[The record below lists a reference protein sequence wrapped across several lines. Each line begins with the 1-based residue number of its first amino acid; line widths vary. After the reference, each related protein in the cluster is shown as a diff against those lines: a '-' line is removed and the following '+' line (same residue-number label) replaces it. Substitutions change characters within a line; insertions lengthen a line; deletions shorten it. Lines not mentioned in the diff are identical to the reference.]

1 MIVDDAKQKF
11 CRNAASV
18 ARVLGIRL
26 LKQRKRR
33 SVQLEEVRSWMGQ
46 PDFPKRAK
54 FGWPAGD
61 VAQWHDK
68 RNGNGHGKP
77 DLFTDDAKIK
87 EMRVK
92 AIRMAYAEGKKPDYF
107 RSFQLA
113 ELIACKIPKE
123 FIDKIFGTE
132 NGTESDEI
140 GGGQEGIAEFF
151 RREFNYPCHK
161 MDVSRWLR
169 GQSLPHGCTDP
180 LPAGHLS
187 GRHKKSV
194 LRVWGSKYLPRPDA
208 NGQLGLSGDIRSQS
222 EKLSFARQQDEYEL
236 WKQQNSDKYIL
247 KTDHETAL
255 RSAGAIVWARFVRC
269 LETELPAGLEA
280 QLKAIPA
287 DQAIGSQVQ
296 AVMAEVRRRH
306 LAIVDSIQ
314 RELSEQ
320 VNDK

>member
-26 LKQRKRR
+26 FKQRKRR

-54 FGWPAGD
+54 FGWPAEE

-68 RNGNGHGKP
+68 RTGTNGHGNP

-123 FIDKIFGTE
+123 FIDKIFGST
-132 NGTESDEI
+132 SDDSDVLY
-140 GGGQEGIAEFF
+140 GQEGVSNFF
-151 RREFNYPCHK
+151 REEFSYSCNN
-161 MDVSRWLR
+161 MDVSRWLK
-169 GQSLPHGCTDP
+169 GTNLPYGCSEP
-180 LPAGHLS
+180 LPPGFRS
-187 GRHKKSV
+187 GRYKKSV
-194 LRVWGSKYLPRPDA
+194 CRPWGSKYLQRKPGSPELPL
-208 NGQLGLSGDIRSQS
+208 NGDIRKQS
-222 EKLSFARQQDEYEL
+222 EEL
-236 WKQQNSDKYIL
+236 AFKKQQKEYDLYCQQTDGLHIL

-269 LETELPAGLEA
+269 LETALPAGLEA

-287 DQAIGSQVQ
+287 EQAVGAQVQ

-306 LAIVDSIQ
+306 QAAVDAIQ
-314 RELSEQ
+314 RELGEQ
-320 VNDK
+320 VG